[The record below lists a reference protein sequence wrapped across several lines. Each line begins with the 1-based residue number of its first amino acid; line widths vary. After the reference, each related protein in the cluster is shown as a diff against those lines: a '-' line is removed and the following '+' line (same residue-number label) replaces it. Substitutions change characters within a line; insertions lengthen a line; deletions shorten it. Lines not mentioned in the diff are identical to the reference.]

1 MSAWRSL
8 PPVGGSVVTD
18 ELAADPAER
27 EENDGLDEQMTRD
40 LAATGAPGSAR
51 GPAGWP
57 PARRLRLAW
66 CGRSPRRSGTRLP
79 AVGNA
84 DDPDL
89 RPLHRPALPEP
100 GIAAVARCRGQSRRI
115 MLGFAIGAAAGIALG
130 AAMSA
135 SRVARHLV
143 DPIIEVLRPLPP
155 LAFIPLF
162 IIWFGIGELPK
173 DVLIV
178 IGVAPIMAVTTV
190 AALDQVPED
199 LRLCARTLGASPL
212 FTLLH
217 VQVRAALPGIITGMR
232 ISMAG
237 AWTSIV
243 AVELIAA
250 TNGLGYL
257 IMQAGDYLNVSLVFS
272 GIIVIA
278 ILGLTLDACLRGLV
292 YQPIPEARVISHDEA
307 RRGIADH
314 RLAGH
319 AARIGHSLSFRD
331 VPVRGTTYPRC
342 SSYAARAAGS
352 VHGPR
357 SA

>member
-18 ELAADPAER
+18 EPADLAER
-27 EENDGLDEQMTRD
+27 EEDDGLDEQDD
-40 LAATGAPGSAR
+40 LAVYRHARQRARTRRLATGAAGLLVLAIIWQIVAMLANSIFLPSVTQTIQTFAHYIDRPYPSQGS
-51 GPAGWP
+51 PLW
-57 PARRLRLAW
+57 LD
-66 CGRSPRRSGTRLP
+66 
-79 AVGNA
+79 AVVS
-84 DDPDL
+84 L
-89 RPLHRPALPEP
+89 
-100 GIAAVARCRGQSRRI
+100 RRI
-115 MLGFAIGAAAGIALG
+115 LLGFAIGAAAGIALG

-135 SRVARHLV
+135 SRIARHLI
-143 DPIIEVLRPLPP
+143 DPVIEVLRPLPP

-272 GIIVIA
+272 GIIAIA

-292 YQPIPEARVISHDEA
+292 YLADPSK
-307 RRGIADH
+307 RG
-314 RLAGH
+314 
-319 AARIGHSLSFRD
+319 
-331 VPVRGTTYPRC
+331 
-342 SSYAARAAGS
+342 
-352 VHGPR
+352 
-357 SA
+357 